1 MAERGS
7 AEESDSELERF
18 VRVDEIVTAALQEAR
33 AGHEVDIELVADQH
47 PEIRSELLTALR
59 GVASLERSVDQE
71 VLDAGMPEAIGP
83 YTVVREIGRGGMGVV
98 YEAEDRSL
106 DRRVAIKLLPERI
119 SSSAD
124 FVERF
129 RREAHAA
136 ARLEHPGVVPVYGVG
151 DADGQH
157 YYAMQFVDG
166 YGLDGLVRIFAG
178 TRDEGEV
185 LDRSEE
191 SGRERRFARALATG
205 RLDRFGARSE
215 DPSGLEGADDDGA
228 RPALGRAYHRNVAR
242 IGLRA
247 AEALGHAHARGVLH
261 RDIKPANV
269 LLDRSGRVL
278 ITDFGLAKLDE
289 SEDLTREGDFVGT
302 LRYMAPEQF
311 NGHAEPRS
319 DVYGLG
325 LVLYELLTLER
336 AVKSDSRAEL
346 VNELLHVVPRSPDA
360 VRPEVPQDLA
370 RIVMKAIAKLPEHR
384 YRTAEAMAADLRA
397 FLEGQPIAARAPSTL
412 YLARLA
418 VSRSRGPFIAV
429 AVLVAALLVGTV
441 IYVLELQDSTRRE
454 AGLAYRANLAA
465 AAASLMSDDTPAARS
480 RLDGCPEDLRGWEW
494 KHLSASVDQSVRE
507 IARIGHP
514 IERLAFEGDRLLV
527 SHRTGV
533 TIFEDGEV
541 VEEVRL
547 PGGRT
552 SKSGLVGAYRVGGD
566 WLSLDFR
573 TGLWRSPPGGAPGG
587 VVPEA
592 REDEFSSLKLPRPVN
607 ASALTPDGD
616 HIVAVERA
624 GRILVVS
631 TKTLEVERTA
641 TTGQSRVLHVELSPG
656 GETAYVGSTDG
667 LVKAWDLET
676 LESRVLFAADTAVTC
691 LAVHPAGDLVAVG
704 SSDHSVQLLAPDG
717 TRRGRLLGH
726 TEKVTGV
733 TFSADGRLIATV
745 GRERRLKVWDL
756 ESREVLQSFGG
767 LSRVTNQICF
777 TPSGR
782 GIISANNA
790 GIVQEWSVEVGGGRA
805 WIRGHHA
812 DVAALDHTSDGAR
825 FATGAR
831 DGSIRVHDAASLRL
845 DLFLPGHS
853 TEVNGLAWHRGDR
866 ALLAVERGGVV
877 RDWSM
882 PDGRVRWELEMEG
895 VVSEPEIL
903 PGERAALVSSGGEIL
918 IVGLEDGT
926 RLAAK
931 RDERHRYR
939 SVTLSSDAGSLLVG
953 DLTGDLVVLDSSTL
967 EEKRRVADLHEKEIS
982 AIIVDPERRQV
993 ITSSLD
999 GSIAFVDQDSFELR
1013 HRTRAGAE
1021 SHTWQS
1027 DGVEHLALSPDGRV
1041 LVAGTHAWLV
1051 RLIDPGSGEF
1061 VLDLTGH
1068 DDWVR
1073 RVQFSP
1079 SGESLVS
1086 SCSHSSVR
1094 VWDTSASAWRVSQV
1108 EERLDLEDAARS
1120 RIETRLGSRLSDP
1133 SQALEQLEVLD
1144 ARGGGGHA
1152 ALERAERAVLH
1163 QFLAA
1168 DPMRSLERM
1177 ALVDEREITARSAMQ
1192 YVRGWNQ
1199 RRGSTYETYRLLA
1212 VANARIEDHDRA
1224 LEHARSAA
1232 ELEPERAASDPVL
1245 LAARARAHR
1254 LAGDTAKGANCAML
1268 ARSSQPFDA
1277 IDGRTAEILLELA
1290 GS

>member
-1 MAERGS
+1 MSTRGS
-7 AEESDSELERF
+7 AEGADSELERL
-18 VRVDEIVTAALQEAR
+18 VKVDEIVTAAQQQAR
-33 AGHEVDIELVADQH
+33 SGHEVDVELIADQH
-47 PEIRSELLTALR
+47 PEIRSELLAALR
-59 GVASLERSVDQE
+59 GFASLERSVDRE
-71 VLDAGMPEAIGP
+71 ALDVSMPGAIGP

-119 SSSAD
+119 SSSSD

-166 YGLDGLVRIFAG
+166 YGLDGLIRIFAA
-178 TRDEGEV
+178 TREGGEV
-185 LDRSEE
+185 PDGSKD
-191 SGRERRFARALATG
+191 SGRQRRFARALAAG
-205 RLDRFGARSE
+205 RLDRFGVGSE
-215 DPSGLEGADDDGA
+215 DPSDPEDADDDGA
-228 RPALGRAYHRNVAR
+228 RPTLGRAYHRNVAR

-261 RDIKPANV
+261 RDVKPANV
-269 LLDRSGRVL
+269 LLDRGGRVL

-311 NGHAEPRS
+311 SGHAEPRS

-336 AVKSDSRAEL
+336 AVRGDSRAEL

-370 RIVMKAIAKLPEHR
+370 RIVMKAVAKLPEHR

-397 FLEGQPIAARAPSTL
+397 FLDGQPIAARAPSTL

-418 VSRSRGPFIAV
+418 VNRSRGPFIAV
-429 AVLVAALLVGTV
+429 AVLVAALVVGAA
-441 IYVLELQDSTRRE
+441 IYVLELKDSTRRE

-494 KHLSASVDQSVRE
+494 RHLSASVDQSVRE

-514 IERLAFEGDRLLV
+514 IERLAFEGDRLVV

-533 TIFEDGEV
+533 TIFEDGEA
-541 VEEVRL
+541 VEEVML
-547 PGGRT
+547 PGGRVSG
-552 SKSGLVGAYRVGGD
+552 SKLVVAYRVGES

-573 TGLWRSPPGGAPGG
+573 TGLWRSPLGGAPGG
-587 VVPEA
+587 TVPEE
-592 REDEFSSLKLPRPVN
+592 REDEFRNLTLPRAVN
-607 ASALTPDGD
+607 ASAVTPDGE
-616 HIVAVERA
+616 HIVVVERA
-624 GRILVVS
+624 GRLLLVD
-631 TKTLEVERTA
+631 TDTLQIERA
-641 TTGQSRVLHVELSPG
+641 AITGQSRVLHVGLSPDG
-656 GETAYVGSTDG
+656 GTAYVGSTDG

-676 LESRVLFAADTAVTC
+676 LKSRVILAADTAVTC
-691 LAVHPAGDLVAVG
+691 LAVHPTGGLIAVG

-717 TRRGRLLGH
+717 TPRGRLLGH
-726 TEKVTGV
+726 TGKPTAVA
-733 TFSADGRLIATV
+733 FSADGRLIATV
-745 GRERRLKVWDL
+745 GGERRLKVWDL
-756 ESREVLQSFGG
+756 ESREVLQSLSG
-767 LSRVTNQICF
+767 LSRVTDHVCF
-777 TPSGR
+777 TPDGR
-782 GIISANNA
+782 GVISANNA

-805 WIRGHHA
+805 WIRGHHS

-853 TEVNGLAWHRGDR
+853 TEINGLAWHRGDG

-877 RDWSM
+877 RDWSI
-882 PDGRVRWELEMEG
+882 PDGRVRWELKMEG

-903 PGERAALVSSGGEIL
+903 PGERAALVSSGGDIM
-918 IVGLEDGT
+918 IVGLEDGA

-931 RDERHRYR
+931 RDEEHGYR
-939 SVTLSSDAGSLLVG
+939 SVTLTADANSLLVG
-953 DLTGDLVVLDSSTL
+953 DLSGDLVVLDSSTL
-967 EEKRRVADLHEKEIS
+967 EEKRRVRGLHEQEIS

-999 GSIAFVDQDSFELR
+999 GSIAFADEDSFEVR
-1013 HRTRAGAE
+1013 RRTRAGAE
-1021 SHTWQS
+1021 SLTWQS

-1051 RLIDPGSGEF
+1051 RVIDPGSGEF

-1079 SGESLVS
+1079 GGESLVS

-1094 VWDTSASAWRVSQV
+1094 VWDTSASDWRVSRV

-1120 RIETRLGSRLSDP
+1120 RIESRLGARLGDP

-1144 ARGGGGHA
+1144 ARGSAGHA

-1163 QFLAA
+1163 QFLAG

-1177 ALVDEREITARSAMQ
+1177 ALVDEREITARAAMQ

-1199 RRGSTYETYRLLA
+1199 RRGSTYETYRLMA
-1212 VANARIEDHDRA
+1212 VANARIEEHGEA
-1224 LEHARSAA
+1224 LEHARFAA
-1232 ELEPERAASDPVL
+1232 ELEPERAGADPVL
-1245 LAARARAHR
+1245 LAARARAHQ
-1254 LAGDTAKGANCAML
+1254 LAGDEAKSERCAGA
-1268 ARSSQPFDA
+1268 ARRSEAFDA
-1277 IDGRTAEILLELA
+1277 VDRRTSEILLALI